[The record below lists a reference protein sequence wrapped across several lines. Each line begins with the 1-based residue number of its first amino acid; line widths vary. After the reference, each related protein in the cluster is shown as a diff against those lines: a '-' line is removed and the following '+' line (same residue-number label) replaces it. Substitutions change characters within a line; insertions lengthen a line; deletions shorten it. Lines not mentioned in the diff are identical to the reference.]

1 MHTQI
6 NRRNF
11 RQEYNLL
18 RVECEELR
26 INNLRLKTEMI
37 KLLDMF
43 KKRPKLNTFEK
54 HV

>member
-1 MHTQI
+1 MQTQI

-18 RVECEELR
+18 RRECEELR
-26 INNLRLKTEMI
+26 LSNLRLKSEMI
-37 KLLDMF
+37 KLIDMF
-43 KKRPKLNTFEK
+43 KNRDKVYSSDK